1 MKSRILKT
9 MLMAC
14 FLFSLTAVTAQ
25 AQGGNN
31 LVVDVPFDFTV
42 SGKSL
47 PAGRYA
53 VVRGTQGS
61 ADGLRLQSSD
71 GKKAVYVLTKPIQS
85 TDTHEQGAVVFTR
98 YGNQLFLTQV
108 WIAGKSTGREM
119 FKGAGER
126 ALQREAAKR
135 RVKPETIALTGQA
148 N

>member
-1 MKSRILKT
+1 MTSRILKT
-9 MLMAC
+9 MLIAG
-14 FLFSLTAVTAQ
+14 FLFSLTAVTAH
-25 AQGGNN
+25 AQGGNS

-47 PAGRYA
+47 PAGRYV

-61 ADGLRLQSSD
+61 ADGLRLQGSD
-71 GKKAVYVLTKPIQS
+71 GKNAVYVLTKPIQS
-85 TDTHEQGAVVFTR
+85 TANHEQGAVVFTR

-126 ALQREAAKR
+126 ILQREAAKR
-135 RVKPETIALTGQA
+135 RVKPETVALTGQA
-148 N
+148 K